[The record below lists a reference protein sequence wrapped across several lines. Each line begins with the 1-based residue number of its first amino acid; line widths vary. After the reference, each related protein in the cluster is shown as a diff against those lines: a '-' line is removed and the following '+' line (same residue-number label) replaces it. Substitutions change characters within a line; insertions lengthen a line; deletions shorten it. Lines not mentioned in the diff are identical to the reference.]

1 MNHRT
6 INEQRK
12 ALENRDLLVVE
23 SWVREQG
30 RQAIESWLSI
40 PEQVRADVVS
50 VLFALG
56 LEKRQRPFG
65 FPVIALQQERLKRS
79 WSLKTA
85 AEHIVKSGLPGM
97 TAEQLH
103 VLEVLP
109 KRRSDSPLPVVHGLE
124 RVYEMS
130 WESLITPLQGAR
142 LPEKSAEPTVAAV
155 SPSAPRKN
163 VAPSAPTVPAAE
175 TATSLPPVAA

>member
-1 MNHRT
+1 M
-6 INEQRK
+6 
-12 ALENRDLLVVE
+12 
-23 SWVREQG
+23 
-30 RQAIESWLSI
+30 
-40 PEQVRADVVS
+40 S
-50 VLFALG
+50 VCFALG

-65 FPVIALQQERLKRS
+65 FPIIALQLERLKRS

-109 KRRSDSPLPVVHGLE
+109 KRRSDTPLSVVHGLE

-130 WESLITPLQGAR
+130 WEDLTASLQGVR
-142 LPEKSAEPTVAAV
+142 LPEKPAEPTVA
-155 SPSAPRKN
+155 PPAPKKT
-163 VAPSAPTVPAAE
+163 AQASPTVPAE
-175 TATSLPPVAA
+175 TPPLPPAA